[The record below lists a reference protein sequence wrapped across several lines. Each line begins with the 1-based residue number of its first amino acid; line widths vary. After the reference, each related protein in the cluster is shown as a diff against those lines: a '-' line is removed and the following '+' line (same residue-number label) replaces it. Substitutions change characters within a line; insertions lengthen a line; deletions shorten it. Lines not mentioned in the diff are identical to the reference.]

1 MEELSKRL
9 QRLRKQAGL
18 TQEEVAD
25 RFGISPQAISKWE
38 TGASAPDISIL
49 VELAEMY
56 RVSVDELLGK
66 DRDKTVVLPPEERKD
81 INLMNVK
88 MHVLSADGD
97 KVDINMPMSVIIACV
112 KSGVEFNIGKNG
124 GALKDVNFKDII
136 SLVESGAIGKLVDI
150 TSSDGDTVAISVE

>member
-97 KVDINMPMSVIIACV
+97 KVDINMPMSVIIACA

>member
-18 TQEEVAD
+18 TQEEIAD

-81 INLMNVK
+81 IL
-88 MHVLSADGD
+88 
-97 KVDINMPMSVIIACV
+97 
-112 KSGVEFNIGKNG
+112 KSDFYEI
-124 GALKDVNFKDII
+124 
-136 SLVESGAIGKLVDI
+136 
-150 TSSDGDTVAISVE
+150 